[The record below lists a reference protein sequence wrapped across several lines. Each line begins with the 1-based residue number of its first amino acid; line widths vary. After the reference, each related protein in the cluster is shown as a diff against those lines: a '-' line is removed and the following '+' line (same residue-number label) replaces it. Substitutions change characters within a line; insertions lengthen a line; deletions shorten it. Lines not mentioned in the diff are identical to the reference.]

1 MSQSFILYLSLC
13 PPNSCKYCITFVY
26 RVRFNY
32 KEQITP
38 FTTKESRI
46 FFNQERADKDN
57 RQTFFQCLTG

>member
-38 FTTKESRI
+38 FTTKESHI
-46 FFNQERADKDN
+46 FSTRRE
-57 RQTFFQCLTG
+57 QTKITGRLFSNV